1 MEVIFTT
8 ENATES
14 TLHATDDVPEEDLQD
29 VLLEYLS
36 GLTLKD
42 EDVFTLHL
50 PEKAMP
56 EGFTLIDKR
65 CSKRSEYTNV
75 AGFTII
81 ISNGRIWNKGR
92 KEFREMVLI
101 LLYDMYMP
109 CGFPYLKKC
118 QNLLYYGSCL
128 GDS

>member
-75 AGFTII
+75 PGFTII
-81 ISNGRIWNKGR
+81 ISNGRTWNKGG

-101 LLYDMYMP
+101 LLHLHVYALW
-109 CGFPYLKKC
+109 FPVFKEMSEFFVLW
-118 QNLLYYGSCL
+118 
-128 GDS
+128 